1 MKKRVVFFIT
11 MIIICTSFLMF
22 SNKIQATDK
31 TLNSSIEVEK
41 TEIKQGEETSIILK
55 IDSDEQINAFQ
66 AKINYDSNICEELDE
81 NSFETK
87 KGWESLK
94 YNKENNEFIVINKQE
109 ETNKEILKINL
120 KAKNSA
126 SVGKTEITIDGIT
139 ASDSKTEFENEKLSK
154 EISIKVNE
162 SLIEKPSNPGN
173 TIENTTGDN
182 TNNTVENTTTGNITD
197 NTVGNTTTENTTG
210 NTVKNTTIDNT
221 SNNTTENSDKN
232 TINDITEN
240 NSVKNE
246 LENNQQNNIINSNK
260 NNSTD
265 ESKSTNKTEENL
277 PKMFP
282 KTGASRTIL
291 LVIIILAILAIILYY
306 KNKKIGKTMIML
318 IICGI
323 LISQS
328 TVFAASE
335 IFVGDINQSSVID
348 DEDIQIMQEYL
359 IKSKSITSLEQADMN
374 SDNKLSI
381 IDLSLLIKQQK
392 ECPYDKN
399 NVTNITSWTAVPMV
413 SKELLQKQ
421 GVTTG
426 GEGCQWPI
434 GMAIS
439 KDEKLLLYGTDVG
452 GVYRSEDG
460 GKNWEQSNA
469 GLQSRG
475 VGAFSIDPKNPSYV
489 VAVGINSSAFNTNG
503 LYISE
508 DGGKSWK
515 FTKMMLVK
523 GHRDIREAIAYDES
537 SYEQEKNRCMVAYW
551 STAYE
556 TEQNGLKED
565 EKGLYKTTDG
575 GYTWNLVN
583 NDLSDGTIKINPYTG
598 EVYVSKND
606 GIYYSSNKGESF
618 EKIVDEN
625 VSGLDLVSTGKQNVN
640 VYYCNNEGTYISTN
654 SKTFEKIQSDSYP
667 KTQPM
672 NIKVSPV
679 NPNKM
684 LIVDKEGS
692 YKNYPYYSL
701 DGGKTWKGSAFSNE
715 LSFMPYNNRASIP
728 MWSTT
733 DENKVWIFVQGDY
746 MSSSSDSGKTFKWD
760 SNGITGILSGGN
772 VHYNVYNPDIIY
784 FGSQDYDGCVT
795 TDGGKTWKYIS
806 MSGLSWGGY
815 CYGGYAV
822 DENTYFVGVSTAW
835 GDPRKLKITFDGGK
849 TVIDTG
855 LYFTRENIRSGMES
869 SYQSPTNPKVL
880 FACDLRSDDGGHTW
894 SKMNGCINVYTHNQ
908 KGQKELYG
916 IDESGKN
923 VVVSYDEGSTW
934 KKVNNTEIKPNSQ
947 YGSIYI
953 LDLSYDWKNEVVYAA
968 CDGGYLYRISTKD
981 GSIECVLNKDVDEY
995 RRAPVNLKG
1004 GYRISKVA
1012 VDPIDPNI
1020 IYCGGAGNTFLN
1032 DCALYR
1038 SVDGGKSFQVITSNT
1053 TNSIVKQGRQGG
1065 FETNS
1070 LEVNPK
1076 TGELLFAG
1084 GCFGIS
1090 KLSPPYKIDF

>member
-1 MKKRVVFFIT
+1 MKKGVIFLIT
-11 MIIICTSFLMF
+11 IIGILISILMF
-22 SNKIQATDK
+22 YTPIQAMGK
-31 TLNSSIEVEK
+31 TLESSMSIEK
-41 TEIKQGEETSIILK
+41 DDIKQGEETSITLK
-55 IDSDEQINAFQ
+55 INSEEQINAFQ
-66 AKINYDSNICEELDE
+66 AKLSYDEDIWEEIDE
-81 NSFETK
+81 NNFVLDN
-87 KGWESLK
+87 GWEGLK
-94 YNKENNEFIVINKQE
+94 YNKDNKEFIVINKQE
-109 ETNKEILKINL
+109 KTNKEILKVNF

-126 SVGKTEITIDGIT
+126 KEGNTEIKIEGIK
-139 ASDSKTEFENEKLSK
+139 ASDGKVEFENENLSN
-154 EISIKVNE
+154 EILIKINE
-162 SLIEKPSNPGN
+162 SLIEKPTDPTEPSKPSEPTTPEIPSKPENI
-173 TIENTTGDN
+173 IENTTGDV
-182 TNNTVENTTTGNITD
+182 TNSTEENITA
-197 NTVGNTTTENTTG
+197 GNTIG
-210 NTVKNTTIDNT
+210 NTI
-221 SNNTTENSDKN
+221 
-232 TINDITEN
+232 
-240 NSVKNE
+240 
-246 LENNQQNNIINSNK
+246 ENNQQNNIINSNK
-260 NNSTD
+260 NNSTN
-265 ESKSTNKTEENL
+265 EIKVTNKTEENL
-277 PKMFP
+277 PKIFP
-282 KTGASRTIL
+282 KTGASTTIQKIL
-291 LVIIILAILAIILYY
+291 IILVIIAIILLYC
-306 KNKKIGKTMIML
+306 KNMNNRKTLMML

-335 IFVGDINQSSVID
+335 IFLGDVNQSSVID
-348 DEDIQIMQEYL
+348 DEDIEIMQEYL
-359 IKSKSITSLEQADMN
+359 IKSKNVTSLEQADMN
-374 SDNKLSI
+374 SDSKLSI
-381 IDLSLLIKQQK
+381 IDLSLLIQQHK

-399 NVTNITSWTAVPMV
+399 NVTNITSWSAVPMV

-439 KDEKLLLYGTDVG
+439 KEGKLLLYGTDVG

-489 VAVGINSSAFNTNG
+489 VAVGINSSPFNTNG

-515 FTKMMLVK
+515 FTKMMLIK
-523 GHRDIREAIAYDES
+523 GHRDIRESIAYDES
-537 SYEQEKNRCMVAYW
+537 SYNQEKNRCMVAYW

-556 TEQNGLKED
+556 TEENYLAEN

-575 GYTWNLVN
+575 GYTWNLIN

-598 EVYVSKND
+598 DVYVSRND
-606 GIYYSSNKGESF
+606 GIYYSSDKGENF
-618 EKIVDEN
+618 EKIVNDTIT
-625 VSGLDLVSTGKQNVN
+625 GLDLTAQKNNKIN
-640 VYYCNNEGTYISTN
+640 VYYCNNNGEYISKDG
-654 SKTFEKIQSDSYP
+654 KTFSKIESTSYP
-667 KTQPM
+667 TTEPM
-672 NIKVSPV
+672 NIKVSPL
-679 NPNKM
+679 NSNKM
-684 LIVDKEGS
+684 LLIDRQGT
-692 YKNYPYYSL
+692 YQNYPYYSI
-701 DGGKTWKGSAFSNE
+701 DGGKTWKNSTLSEE
-715 LSFMPYNNRASIP
+715 LSFMPYNNRISIP
-728 MWSTT
+728 MWSTI
-733 DENKVWIFVQGDY
+733 DENKVWIHTQGDY
-746 MSSSSDSGKTFKWD
+746 ASASTDSGKTFKWD

-772 VHYNVYNPDIIY
+772 VHYNVYKPDIIY

-806 MSGLSWGGY
+806 MSGYRWGGF

-822 DENTYFVGVSTAW
+822 DENTYFVGVSDAW
-835 GDPRKLKITFDGGK
+835 HNPRKLKITFDGGK
-849 TVIDTG
+849 TIIDTG
-855 LYFTRENIRSGMES
+855 MYFTKENINAGIES

-880 FACDLRSDDGGHTW
+880 FACDLRSEDGGHTW
-894 SKMNGCINVYTHNQ
+894 TKMDGCINVYTHNP

-916 IDESGKN
+916 MDETGKYI
-923 VVVSYDEGSTW
+923 VTSYDDGKTW
-934 KKVNNTEIKPNSQ
+934 KKVNNTEFIPNPKYASAH
-947 YGSIYI
+947 IM
-953 LDLSYDWKNEVVYAA
+953 DVAYDWKNEVAYVA
-968 CDGGYLYRISTKD
+968 CEGGYLYKTSTKD
-981 GSIECVLNKDVDEY
+981 GSVECVLNRYVDEY
-995 RRAPVNLKG
+995 KRAPVNLKG
-1004 GYRISKVA
+1004 GYSISKVA

-1090 KLSPPYKIDF
+1090 KLSPPYKLNNK

>member
-1 MKKRVVFFIT
+1 MKKRVFFLLT
-11 MIIICTSFLMF
+11 MIIICAIFF
-22 SNKIQATDK
+22 AFGNKILAIGQ
-31 TLNSSIEVEK
+31 TLGSSIEIENI
-41 TEIKQGEETSIILK
+41 EIKQGEKTSITLK

-66 AKINYDSNICEELDE
+66 AKINYDTNIWEELDE
-81 NSFETK
+81 NSFEIK
-87 KGWESLK
+87 EGWESLK
-94 YNKENNEFIVINKQE
+94 YNESNKEFNVINKQDE
-109 ETNKEILKINL
+109 INKEIIKINL
-120 KAKNSA
+120 KAKNNA
-126 SVGKTEITIDGIT
+126 NIGKTEVTIDEII
-139 ASDSKTEFENEKLSK
+139 ASDGKVELKNEKLSK
-154 EISIKVNE
+154 EISIKINE
-162 SLIEKPSNPGN
+162 SLIENPTEPTEPDNPAEPNNPTKPDKPSNPENTIGN
-173 TIENTTGDN
+173 TIDEITENIIG
-182 TNNTVENTTTGNITD
+182 NTVENATD
-197 NTVGNTTTENTTG
+197 NTSG
-210 NTVKNTTIDNT
+210 
-221 SNNTTENSDKN
+221 
-232 TINDITEN
+232 
-240 NSVKNE
+240 
-246 LENNQQNNIINSNK
+246 
-260 NNSTD
+260 
-265 ESKSTNKTEENL
+265 NKTEENL
-277 PKMFP
+277 PKTFP
-282 KTGASRTIL
+282 KTGKNKTIL
-291 LVIIILAILAIILYY
+291 IIIITLVILAMILYY
-306 KNKKIGKTMIML
+306 KNKKYSKIMMMM

-323 LISQS
+323 LISQNI
-328 TVFAASE
+328 VFAESE
-335 IFVGDINQSSVID
+335 IFVGDINKSSVID
-348 DEDIQIMQEYL
+348 DEDIEIMQEYL
-359 IKSKSITSLEQADMN
+359 IKTKDVISLEQADMN
-374 SDNKLSI
+374 NDSKLSL

-392 ECPYDKN
+392 ECPYDKY
-399 NVTNITSWTAVPMV
+399 NVTGISAWTSIPMV
-413 SKELLQKQ
+413 SDSLLQKE

-439 KDEKLLLYGTDVG
+439 KDGKLLLYGTDVG

-460 GKNWEQSNA
+460 GQNWEQSNA

-475 VGAFSIDPKNPSYV
+475 VGAFAIDPKNSSYIL
-489 VAVGINSSAFNTNG
+489 AVGINSSAFDTNG

-508 DGGKSWK
+508 DSGKTWK
-515 FTKMMLVK
+515 ATKNMLIK

-537 SYEQEKNRCMVAYW
+537 SYNQEKNRCMVAYW

-556 TEQNGLKED
+556 TEQNGLKEN
-565 EKGLYKTTDG
+565 EKGLYKTIDG

-583 NDLSDGTIKINPYTG
+583 NDLSDGTIKVNPYTG
-598 EVYVSKND
+598 DVYVSKND
-606 GIYYSSNKGESF
+606 GIYYSTNKGESF

-625 VSGLDLVSTGKQNVN
+625 VSGFDLVSTGNQNIN
-640 VYYCNNEGTYISTN
+640 VYYNNNEGIYISTN
-654 SKTFEKIQSDSYP
+654 GKTFEKIQSDSYP
-667 KTQPM
+667 TNAPM

-679 NPNKM
+679 NQNKM

-692 YKNYPYYSL
+692 YKNYPYYST

-733 DENKVWIFVQGDY
+733 DENKVWIFAQGDY
-746 MSSSSDSGKTFKWD
+746 MSSSTDSGKTFKWD

-795 TDGGKTWKYIS
+795 TNGGKTWKYVS

-855 LYFTRENIRSGMES
+855 LYFTKENIRSGMES
-869 SYQSPTNPKVL
+869 SYQSPTNPKLL
-880 FACDLRSDDGGHTW
+880 FACDLRSEDGGHTW
-894 SKMNGCINVYTHNQ
+894 AKMNGCINVYTHNQ

-923 VVVSYDEGSTW
+923 VVVSYDEGRTW
-934 KKVNNTEIKPNSQ
+934 QKVNNTEIKPKAQ

-981 GSIECVLNKDVDEY
+981 GSIECVLNKDVEEY

-1004 GYRISKVA
+1004 GYSISKVA

-1053 TNSIVKQGRQGG
+1053 TNSIVKHGKQGG

-1090 KLSPPYKIDF
+1090 KLSPPYKLNNK

>member
-1 MKKRVVFFIT
+1 MKKRVVFLIT
-11 MIIICTSFLMF
+11 IILISISILMI
-22 SNKIQATDK
+22 SNKIQATEK
-31 TLNSSIEVEK
+31 TLSCGMETEEA
-41 TEIKQGEETSIILK
+41 EIKQGEETSITLK
-55 IDSDEQINAFQ
+55 VNSEEQINAFQ
-66 AKINYDSNICEELDE
+66 AKINYDENIWEKIDESN
-81 NSFETK
+81 FETK
-87 KGWESLK
+87 DGWESLK
-94 YNKENNEFIVINKQE
+94 YNKDSKEFNVINKQDK
-109 ETNKEILKINL
+109 TNKEILKIKL
-120 KAKNSA
+120 KAKDNA
-126 SVGKTEITIDGIT
+126 NIENTEITIDGIV
-139 ASDSKTEFENEKLSK
+139 ASDGNIEFKNEKLTQKILIK
-154 EISIKVNE
+154 ENPAEKNDE
-162 SLIEKPSNPGN
+162 ENKIETPSNS
-173 TIENTTGDN
+173 E
-182 TNNTVENTTTGNITD
+182 
-197 NTVGNTTTENTTG
+197 
-210 NTVKNTTIDNT
+210 
-221 SNNTTENSDKN
+221 
-232 TINDITEN
+232 
-240 NSVKNE
+240 
-246 LENNQQNNIINSNK
+246 NK
-260 NNSTD
+260 NNSNGND
-265 ESKSTNKTEENL
+265 LELEKKLKEKL
-277 PKMFP
+277 PSILP
-282 KTGASRTIL
+282 KTGKGWAL
-291 LVIIILAILAIILYY
+291 LISIIVFAILSIIFYRKY
-306 KNKKIGKTMIML
+306 KKCGKTLMML

-335 IFVGDINQSSVID
+335 IFLGDINQSSIID
-348 DEDIQIMQEYL
+348 DEDIEIMQEYL
-359 IKSKSITSLEQADMN
+359 IKSKNVTSLEQADMN
-374 SDNKLSI
+374 SDSKLSI

-399 NVTNITSWTAVPMV
+399 NVTNITSWSAVPMV

-439 KDEKLLLYGTDVG
+439 KDGKLLLYGTDVG

-460 GKNWEQSNA
+460 GKNWEQSNV

-475 VGAFSIDPKNPSYV
+475 AGAFSIDPKNPSYV
-489 VAVGINSSAFNTNG
+489 VAVGINSSPFNTNG

-537 SYEQEKNRCMVAYW
+537 SYNQKQNRCMVAYW

-556 TEQNGLKED
+556 TEENYLAEN

-575 GYTWNLVN
+575 GYTWNLIN

-598 EVYVSKND
+598 DVYVSRKD
-606 GIYYSSNKGESF
+606 GIYYSSDKGENF
-618 EKIVDEN
+618 EKIVNDTIT
-625 VSGLDLVSTGKQNVN
+625 GLDLTAQKNNKIN
-640 VYYCNNEGTYISTN
+640 VYYCNNNGVYISKDG
-654 SKTFEKIQSDSYP
+654 KTFDKMESTSYP
-667 KTQPM
+667 TTQPM
-672 NIKVSPV
+672 NVKVSPL
-679 NPNKM
+679 NSNKM
-684 LIVDKEGS
+684 IIIDRQGT
-692 YKNYPYYSL
+692 YQNYPYYSI
-701 DGGKTWKGSAFSNE
+701 DGGKTWKNSTLSEE
-715 LSFMPYNNRASIP
+715 LSFMPYNNRISIP
-728 MWSTT
+728 MWSTI
-733 DENKVWIFVQGDY
+733 DENKVWIHTQGDY
-746 MSSSSDSGKTFKWD
+746 ASSSTDSGKTFKWD

-806 MSGLSWGGY
+806 MSGYRWGGF

-822 DENTYFVGVSTAW
+822 DENTYFVGVSDAW
-835 GDPRKLKITFDGGK
+835 HNPRKLKITFDGGK
-849 TVIDTG
+849 TIVDTG
-855 LYFTRENIRSGMES
+855 MYFTKENINAGIES

-880 FACDLRSDDGGHTW
+880 FACDLRSEDGGHTW
-894 SKMNGCINVYTHNQ
+894 TKMDGCINVYTHNP

-916 IDESGKN
+916 MDETGKY
-923 VVVSYDEGSTW
+923 VVASYDDGKTW
-934 KKVNNTEIKPNSQ
+934 KKVNNTEFIPNPKYASAHVM
-947 YGSIYI
+947 
-953 LDLSYDWKNEVVYAA
+953 DVAYDWKNEVAYAA
-968 CDGGYLYRISTKD
+968 CEGGYLYKTSTKD
-981 GSIECVLNKDVDEY
+981 GSVECVLNRYVDEY
-995 RRAPVNLKG
+995 KRAPVNLKG
-1004 GYRISKVA
+1004 WYCISKVA

-1090 KLSPPYKIDF
+1090 KLSPPYKLNNK

>member
-1 MKKRVVFFIT
+1 MKKGVIFLIT
-11 MIIICTSFLMF
+11 IIGILISILMF
-22 SNKIQATDK
+22 YTPIQAMGK
-31 TLNSSIEVEK
+31 TLESSMSIQK
-41 TEIKQGEETSIILK
+41 DDIKQGEETSITLK
-55 IDSDEQINAFQ
+55 INSEEQINAFQ
-66 AKINYDSNICEELDE
+66 AKLSYDEELWEEIDE
-81 NSFETK
+81 NNFVLDD
-87 KGWESLK
+87 GWEGLK
-94 YNKENNEFIVINKQE
+94 YNKDNKEFIVINKQE
-109 ETNKEILKINL
+109 KTNKEILKVNF

-126 SVGKTEITIDGIT
+126 KEGKTEIKIEGIK
-139 ASDSKTEFENEKLSK
+139 ASDGKVEFKNENLLN
-154 EISIKVNE
+154 EILIKINE
-162 SLIEKPSNPGN
+162 SLIEKPTDPTEPSKPSEPTTPEIPSKPENI
-173 TIENTTGDN
+173 IENTTGDV
-182 TNNTVENTTTGNITD
+182 TNSTKENITA
-197 NTVGNTTTENTTG
+197 GNTIG
-210 NTVKNTTIDNT
+210 NTI
-221 SNNTTENSDKN
+221 
-232 TINDITEN
+232 
-240 NSVKNE
+240 
-246 LENNQQNNIINSNK
+246 ENNQQNNIINSNK
-260 NNSTD
+260 NNSTN
-265 ESKSTNKTEENL
+265 EIKVTNKTEEDL
-277 PKMFP
+277 PKIFP
-282 KTGASRTIL
+282 KTGASTTIQKIL
-291 LVIIILAILAIILYY
+291 IILVIIAIILLYC
-306 KNKKIGKTMIML
+306 KNMNNRKTLIML

-359 IKSKSITSLEQADMN
+359 IKAKDVTSLEQADMN

-381 IDLSLLIKQQK
+381 MDLSLLIKQQK

-399 NVTNITSWTAVPMV
+399 NVTNITSWSAVPMV

-439 KDEKLLLYGTDVG
+439 KDGKTLLYGTDVG
-452 GVYRSEDG
+452 GIYRSEDG
-460 GKNWEQSNA
+460 GKNWKQSNA

-475 VGAFSIDPKNPSYV
+475 AGAFSIDPKNPSYV
-489 VAVGINSSAFNTNG
+489 VAVGINGSPFNTNG

-515 FTKMMLVK
+515 FTKMMLIK
-523 GHRDIREAIAYDES
+523 GHRDIRESIAYDES
-537 SYEQEKNRCMVAYW
+537 SYNQEKNRCMVAYW

-556 TEQNGLKED
+556 TEDNYLEEN
-565 EKGLYKTTDG
+565 EKGLYKTIDG

-598 EVYVSKND
+598 DVYVSKKD

-618 EKIVDEN
+618 EKIVDDTIT
-625 VSGLDLVSTGKQNVN
+625 GLDLTAQKDQKIN
-640 VYYCNNEGTYISTN
+640 VYYCNNEGAYISKDG
-654 SKTFEKIQSDSYP
+654 KTFDKIESTSYP
-667 KTQPM
+667 TTEPM
-672 NIKVSPV
+672 NIKVSPL
-679 NPNKM
+679 NSNKM
-684 LIVDKEGS
+684 IIIDRQGT
-692 YKNYPYYSL
+692 YQNYPYYST
-701 DGGKTWKGSAFSNE
+701 DGGKTWKNSTLSEE
-715 LSFMPYNNRASIP
+715 LSFMPYNNRISIP
-728 MWSTT
+728 MWSTI
-733 DENKVWIFVQGDY
+733 DENKVWIHTQGDY
-746 MSSSSDSGKTFKWD
+746 TSSSTDSGKTFKWD

-806 MSGLSWGGY
+806 MSGYRWGGF

-822 DENTYFVGVSTAW
+822 DENTYFVGVSDSW
-835 GDPRKLKITFDGGK
+835 HNPRKLKITFDGGK
-849 TVIDTG
+849 TIIDTG
-855 LYFTRENIRSGMES
+855 MYFTKENINAGIES

-880 FACDLRSDDGGHTW
+880 FACDLRSEDGGHTW
-894 SKMNGCINVYTHNQ
+894 AKMDGCINVYTHNP

-916 IDESGKN
+916 MDETGKYI
-923 VVVSYDEGSTW
+923 VTSYDDGKTW
-934 KKVNNTEIKPNSQ
+934 QKVNNTEFIPNPKYASAH
-947 YGSIYI
+947 I
-953 LDLSYDWKNEVVYAA
+953 LDVAYDWKNEVAYAA
-968 CDGGYLYRISTKD
+968 CEGGYLYKTSTKD
-981 GSIECVLNKDVDEY
+981 GSVECVLNRYVEEY
-995 RRAPVNLKG
+995 KRAPVNLKG
-1004 GYRISKVA
+1004 GYSISKVA

-1038 SVDGGKSFQVITSNT
+1038 SVDGGKSFQVVTSNT

-1090 KLSPPYKIDF
+1090 KLSPPYKLNNK

>member
-1 MKKRVVFFIT
+1 MKKRVYFLIAIVV
-11 MIIICTSFLMF
+11 ICTSILAL
-22 SNKIQATDK
+22 STKIQAIDK
-31 TLNSSIEVEK
+31 TLNSNIEIDK
-41 TEIKQGEETSIILK
+41 TEIKKGEETTITLK
-55 IDSDEQINAFQ
+55 INSEEQINAFK
-66 AKINYDSNICEELDE
+66 AKINYDENIWEELDE
-81 NSFETK
+81 NNFETK
-87 KGWESLK
+87 EGWESLK
-94 YNKENNEFIVINKQE
+94 YNKDNKEFIVIDKQD
-109 ETNKEILKINL
+109 ETNKEILEIKL
-120 KAKNSA
+120 KAKNN
-126 SVGKTEITIDGIT
+126 VNTDNTEITIDEIT
-139 ASDSKTEFENEKLSK
+139 ASNENTEFKNEKLSQ
-154 EISIKVNE
+154 EISIKGNSTEKNDEENKTDESDKNE
-162 SLIEKPSNPGN
+162 
-173 TIENTTGDN
+173 TTSDSEN
-182 TNNTVENTTTGNITD
+182 TNNNISEIKKEPKD
-197 NTVGNTTTENTTG
+197 
-210 NTVKNTTIDNT
+210 
-221 SNNTTENSDKN
+221 
-232 TINDITEN
+232 
-240 NSVKNE
+240 
-246 LENNQQNNIINSNK
+246 
-260 NNSTD
+260 
-265 ESKSTNKTEENL
+265 NL
-277 PKMFP
+277 PSIFP
-282 KTGASRTIL
+282 KTGKGWFLLISIVAFVIL
-291 LVIIILAILAIILYY
+291 SIIFYN
-306 KNKKIGKTMIML
+306 KNKKIGKTMMML
-318 IICGI
+318 MICGI
-323 LISQS
+323 LISQG

-348 DEDIQIMQEYL
+348 DEDIEIMQEYL
-359 IKSKSITSLEQADMN
+359 IKSKDVTSLKQADMN
-374 SDNKLSI
+374 NDSKLSI

-392 ECPYDKN
+392 ECPYDKY
-399 NVTNITSWTAVPMV
+399 NVTGISTWTSIPMV
-413 SKELLQKQ
+413 SDSLLQKE

-439 KDEKLLLYGTDVG
+439 KDGKLLLYGTDVG

-475 VGAFSIDPKNPSYV
+475 VGAFAIDPKNSSYIL
-489 VAVGINSSAFNTNG
+489 AVGINSSAFNTNG

-508 DGGKSWK
+508 DSGKTWK
-515 FTKMMLVK
+515 ATKNMLIK

-537 SYEQEKNRCMVAYW
+537 SYNQEKNKCMVAYW

-556 TEQNGLKED
+556 TEQNGLKEN
-565 EKGLYKTTDG
+565 EKGLYKTIDG
-575 GYTWNLVN
+575 GYTWNLIN
-583 NDLSDGTIKINPYTG
+583 SDLSDGTIKVNPYTG
-598 EVYVSKND
+598 EVYVSRND
-606 GIYYSSNKGESF
+606 GIYYSTNKGESF

-625 VSGLDLVSTGKQNVN
+625 VSGFDLVSTENQNIN
-640 VYYCNNEGTYISTN
+640 VYYNNNEGIYISTN
-654 SKTFEKIQSDSYP
+654 GKTFEKIQSDSYP
-667 KTQPM
+667 TNAPM

-679 NPNKM
+679 NQNKM

-692 YKNYPYYSL
+692 YKNYPYYST
-701 DGGKTWKGSAFSNE
+701 DGGKTWKGSALSNE

-733 DENKVWIFVQGDY
+733 DENKVWIFAQGDY
-746 MSSSSDSGKTFKWD
+746 MSSSTDSGKTFKWD

-795 TDGGKTWKYIS
+795 TNGGKTWKYVS

-855 LYFTRENIRSGMES
+855 LCFTSQNIRSGMES

-880 FACDLRSDDGGHTW
+880 FACDLRSEDGGHTW
-894 SKMNGCINVYTHNQ
+894 AKMNGCINVYTHNQ

-923 VVVSYDEGSTW
+923 VVVSYDDGRTW
-934 KKVNNTEIKPNSQ
+934 QKVNNTEIKPKAQ

-953 LDLSYDWKNEVVYAA
+953 LDLSYDWKNEFVYAA

-981 GSIECVLNKDVDEY
+981 GSIECVLNKDVEEY

-1004 GYRISKVA
+1004 VYSISKVA

-1053 TNSIVKQGRQGG
+1053 TNSIVKQGKQGG

-1090 KLSPPYKIDF
+1090 KLSPPYKVNNK

>member
-1 MKKRVVFFIT
+1 MKKGVIFLIT
-11 MIIICTSFLMF
+11 IIGILISILMF
-22 SNKIQATDK
+22 YTPIQAMGK
-31 TLNSSIEVEK
+31 TLESSMSIQK
-41 TEIKQGEETSIILK
+41 DDIKQGEETSITLK
-55 IDSDEQINAFQ
+55 INSEEQINAFQ
-66 AKINYDSNICEELDE
+66 AKLSYDEELWEEIDE
-81 NSFETK
+81 NNFVLDD
-87 KGWESLK
+87 GWEGLK
-94 YNKENNEFIVINKQE
+94 YNKDNKEFIVINKQE
-109 ETNKEILKINL
+109 KTNKEILKVNF

-126 SVGKTEITIDGIT
+126 KEGKTEIKIEGIK
-139 ASDSKTEFENEKLSK
+139 ASDGKVEFKNENLLN
-154 EISIKVNE
+154 EILIKINE
-162 SLIEKPSNPGN
+162 SLIEKPTDPTEPSKPSEPTTPEIPSKPENI
-173 TIENTTGDN
+173 IENTTGDV
-182 TNNTVENTTTGNITD
+182 TNSTKENITA
-197 NTVGNTTTENTTG
+197 GNTIG
-210 NTVKNTTIDNT
+210 NTI
-221 SNNTTENSDKN
+221 
-232 TINDITEN
+232 
-240 NSVKNE
+240 
-246 LENNQQNNIINSNK
+246 ENNQQNNIINSNK
-260 NNSTD
+260 NNSTN
-265 ESKSTNKTEENL
+265 EIKVTNKTEEDL
-277 PKMFP
+277 PKIFP
-282 KTGASRTIL
+282 KTGASRTIQKTL
-291 LVIIILAILAIILYY
+291 IILSIIAIILLYC
-306 KNKKIGKTMIML
+306 KNMKNRKTMMML

-359 IKSKSITSLEQADMN
+359 IKAKKITSLEQADMS

-381 IDLSLLIKQQK
+381 MDLSLLIKQQK

-399 NVTNITSWTAVPMV
+399 NVTNITSWSAVPMV

-439 KDEKLLLYGTDVG
+439 KDGKTLLYGTDVG

-460 GKNWEQSNA
+460 GKNWKQSNA

-489 VAVGINSSAFNTNG
+489 VAVGINGSPFNTNG

-515 FTKMMLVK
+515 FTKMMLIK
-523 GHRDIREAIAYDES
+523 GHRDIRESIAYDES
-537 SYEQEKNRCMVAYW
+537 SYNQEKNRCMVAYW

-556 TEQNGLKED
+556 TEDNYLEEN

-598 EVYVSKND
+598 DVYVSKKD

-618 EKIVDEN
+618 EKIVDDTIT
-625 VSGLDLVSTGKQNVN
+625 GLDLTAQKDQKIN
-640 VYYCNNEGTYISTN
+640 VYYCNNDGVYISKDGKN
-654 SKTFEKIQSDSYP
+654 FEKIESTSYP
-667 KTQPM
+667 TTKPM
-672 NIKVSPV
+672 NIKVSPL
-679 NPNKM
+679 NSNKM
-684 LIVDKEGS
+684 LLIDRQGT
-692 YKNYPYYSL
+692 YQNYPYYSI
-701 DGGKTWKGSAFSNE
+701 DGGKTWKNSTLSDE
-715 LSFMPYNNRASIP
+715 LSFMPYNNRMSIP
-728 MWSTT
+728 MWSPI
-733 DENKVWIFVQGDY
+733 DENKVWIHTQGDY
-746 MSSSSDSGKTFKWD
+746 TSSSTDNGKTFKWD

-806 MSGLSWGGY
+806 MSGYRWGGF

-822 DENTYFVGVSTAW
+822 DENTYFVGVSDSW
-835 GDPRKLKITFDGGK
+835 HNPRKLKITFDGGK
-849 TVIDTG
+849 TIIDTG
-855 LYFTRENIRSGMES
+855 MYFTKENINTGIES

-880 FACDLRSDDGGHTW
+880 FACDLRSEDGGHTW
-894 SKMNGCINVYTHNQ
+894 AKMDGCINVYTHNP

-916 IDESGKN
+916 MDETGKYI
-923 VVVSYDEGSTW
+923 VTSYDDGKTW
-934 KKVNNTEIKPNSQ
+934 KKVNNTEFIPNPKYASAH
-947 YGSIYI
+947 I
-953 LDLSYDWKNEVVYAA
+953 LDVAYDWKNEVAYAA
-968 CDGGYLYRISTKD
+968 CEGGYLYKTSTKD
-981 GSIECVLNKDVDEY
+981 GSVECVLNRYVEEY
-995 RRAPVNLKG
+995 KRAPVNLKG
-1004 GYRISKVA
+1004 GYSISKVA

-1038 SVDGGKSFQVITSNT
+1038 SVDGGKSFQVVTSNT

-1090 KLSPPYKIDF
+1090 KLSPPYKLNN

>member
-1 MKKRVVFFIT
+1 MKKRVVFLIT
-11 MIIICTSFLMF
+11 IILISASILMI
-22 SNKIQATDK
+22 SNKIQATEK
-31 TLNSSIEVEK
+31 SLSCSIETEEA
-41 TEIKQGEETSIILK
+41 EIKQGEETLITLK
-55 IDSDEQINAFQ
+55 INSEEQINAFQ
-66 AKINYDSNICEELDE
+66 AKINYDENIWEKIDESN
-81 NSFETK
+81 FETK
-87 KGWESLK
+87 EGWESLK
-94 YNKENNEFIVINKQE
+94 YNKDNKEFNVINKQDK
-109 ETNKEILKINL
+109 TNKEILKIKL
-120 KAKNSA
+120 KAKDNA
-126 SVGKTEITIDGIT
+126 NIENTEITIDGIV
-139 ASDSKTEFENEKLSK
+139 ASDGNIEFKNEKLTQKILIK
-154 EISIKVNE
+154 EKSAEKNDE
-162 SLIEKPSNPGN
+162 ENKIETPSNS
-173 TIENTTGDN
+173 ENKNN
-182 TNNTVENTTTGNITD
+182 TNN
-197 NTVGNTTTENTTG
+197 
-210 NTVKNTTIDNT
+210 
-221 SNNTTENSDKN
+221 
-232 TINDITEN
+232 NDL
-240 NSVKNE
+240 E
-246 LENNQQNNIINSNK
+246 LEKKHKEILPNI
-260 NNSTD
+260 
-265 ESKSTNKTEENL
+265 L
-277 PKMFP
+277 P
-282 KTGASRTIL
+282 KTGKGWAL
-291 LVIIILAILAIILYY
+291 LISIFVFAILSIVFYH
-306 KNKKIGKTMIML
+306 KSKKCGKTMMML

-335 IFVGDINQSSVID
+335 IFLGDINQSSVID
-348 DEDIQIMQEYL
+348 DEDIGIMQEYL
-359 IKSKSITSLEQADMN
+359 INLKDVSSLEQADMN
-374 SDNKLSI
+374 SDSKLSI

-399 NVTNITSWTAVPMV
+399 NVTNITSWSAVPMV

-439 KDEKLLLYGTDVG
+439 KDGKLLLYGTDVG

-460 GKNWEQSNA
+460 GQNWEQSNA

-489 VAVGINSSAFNTNG
+489 VAVGINSSPFNTNG

-523 GHRDIREAIAYDES
+523 GHRDVREAIAYDES
-537 SYEQEKNRCMVAYW
+537 SYNQEKNRCMVAYW

-556 TEQNGLKED
+556 TEDNYLEES

-598 EVYVSKND
+598 DVYVSRKD
-606 GIYYSSNKGESF
+606 GIYYSSDKGENF
-618 EKIVDEN
+618 KKIVDDS
-625 VSGLDLVSTGKQNVN
+625 VTGFDLTSQKDQKIN
-640 VYYCNNEGTYISTN
+640 VYYCNNNGVYISKDG
-654 SKTFEKIQSDSYP
+654 KTFDKIASTSYP
-667 KTQPM
+667 TTQPM
-672 NIKVSPV
+672 NIKVSPI
-679 NPNKM
+679 NSNKM
-684 LIVDKEGS
+684 LLIDRQGT
-692 YKNYPYYSL
+692 YQNYPYYSI
-701 DGGKTWKGSAFSNE
+701 DGGKTWKNSTLSDE
-715 LSFMPYNNRASIP
+715 LSFMPYNNRMSIP
-728 MWSTT
+728 MWSTV
-733 DENKVWIFVQGDY
+733 DENKVWIHTQGDY
-746 MSSSSDSGKTFKWD
+746 ASSSTDSGKIFKWD

-806 MSGLSWGGY
+806 MSGYRWGGF

-822 DENTYFVGVSTAW
+822 DENTYFVGVSDAW
-835 GDPRKLKITFDGGK
+835 HNPRKLKITFDGGK
-849 TVIDTG
+849 TIVDTG
-855 LYFTRENIRSGMES
+855 MYFTKENINAGIES

-880 FACDLRSDDGGHTW
+880 FACDLRSEDGGHTW
-894 SKMNGCINVYTHNQ
+894 AKMDGCINVYTHNP

-916 IDESGKN
+916 MDETGKY
-923 VVVSYDEGSTW
+923 VVASYDDGKTW
-934 KKVNNTEIKPNSQ
+934 KKVNNTEFIPNPKYASAHVM
-947 YGSIYI
+947 
-953 LDLSYDWKNEVVYAA
+953 DVAYDWKNEVAYAA
-968 CDGGYLYRISTKD
+968 CEGGYLYKTSTKD
-981 GSIECVLNKDVDEY
+981 GSVECVLNRYVDEY
-995 RRAPVNLKG
+995 KRAPVNLNG
-1004 GYRISKVA
+1004 GYCISKVA

-1090 KLSPPYKIDF
+1090 KLSPPYKLNNK

>member
-1 MKKRVVFFIT
+1 MKKGVIFLIT
-11 MIIICTSFLMF
+11 IIGILISILMF
-22 SNKIQATDK
+22 YTPIQAMGK
-31 TLNSSIEVEK
+31 TLESSMSIEKNDV
-41 TEIKQGEETSIILK
+41 KQGEETSITLK
-55 IDSDEQINAFQ
+55 INSGEQINAFQ
-66 AKINYDSNICEELDE
+66 AKLSYDEDIWEEMDE
-81 NSFETK
+81 NNFVLDD
-87 KGWESLK
+87 GWEGLK
-94 YNKENNEFIVINKQE
+94 YNKDNKEFIVINKQE
-109 ETNKEILKINL
+109 KTNKEILKVNF

-126 SVGKTEITIDGIT
+126 KEGNTEIKIEGIK
-139 ASDSKTEFENEKLSK
+139 ASDGKVEFENENLSN
-154 EISIKVNE
+154 EILIKINE
-162 SLIEKPSNPGN
+162 SLIEKPTDPTEPSKPSEPTTPEIPSKPENI
-173 TIENTTGDN
+173 IENTTGD
-182 TNNTVENTTTGNITD
+182 V
-197 NTVGNTTTENTTG
+197 
-210 NTVKNTTIDNT
+210 
-221 SNNTTENSDKN
+221 
-232 TINDITEN
+232 
-240 NSVKNE
+240 
-246 LENNQQNNIINSNK
+246 
-260 NNSTD
+260 
-265 ESKSTNKTEENL
+265 TNKTEEDL
-277 PKMFP
+277 PKIFP
-282 KTGASRTIL
+282 KTGASRTIQKTL
-291 LVIIILAILAIILYY
+291 IILSIIAIILLYC
-306 KNKKIGKTMIML
+306 KNMNNRKTLMML

-335 IFVGDINQSSVID
+335 IFLGDINQSFVID
-348 DEDIQIMQEYL
+348 DEDIEIMEEYL
-359 IKSKSITSLEQADMN
+359 IKSKDVTSLEQADMN
-374 SDNKLSI
+374 IDGKLSI
-381 IDLSLLIKQQK
+381 IDLSLLIQQQK

-399 NVTNITSWTAVPMV
+399 NVTNITSWSAVPMV

-439 KDEKLLLYGTDVG
+439 KDGNLLLYGTDVG
-452 GVYRSEDG
+452 GIYRSEDG

-489 VAVGINSSAFNTNG
+489 VAVGINGSPFNTNG

-537 SYEQEKNRCMVAYW
+537 SYNQEQNRCMVAYW

-556 TEQNGLKED
+556 TEDNYLEEN

-575 GYTWNLVN
+575 GYTWNLIN
-583 NDLSDGTIKINPYTG
+583 NDLSDGTIKINPYIG
-598 EVYVSKND
+598 DVYVSRKD
-606 GIYYSSNKGESF
+606 GIYYSSDKGENF
-618 EKIVDEN
+618 EKIVDDTIT
-625 VSGLDLVSTGKQNVN
+625 GLDLTAQKDNKIN
-640 VYYCNNEGTYISTN
+640 VYYCNNNGVYISKDG
-654 SKTFEKIQSDSYP
+654 KTFNKIESTSYP
-667 KTQPM
+667 TTEPM
-672 NIKVSPV
+672 NIKVSPL
-679 NPNKM
+679 NSNKM
-684 LIVDKEGS
+684 VIIDRQGT
-692 YKNYPYYSL
+692 YQNYPYYST
-701 DGGKTWKGSAFSNE
+701 DGGKTWKKSTLSDE
-715 LSFMPYNNRASIP
+715 LSFMPYNNRMSIP
-728 MWSTT
+728 MWSPIN
-733 DENKVWIFVQGDY
+733 ENKVWIHTQGDY
-746 MSSSSDSGKTFKWD
+746 ASSSTDSGKTFKWD

-806 MSGLSWGGY
+806 MSGYRWGGF

-822 DENTYFVGVSTAW
+822 DENTYFVGVADSW
-835 GDPRKLKITFDGGK
+835 HNPRKLKITFDGGK
-849 TVIDTG
+849 TIIDTG
-855 LYFTRENIRSGMES
+855 MYFTKENINTGIES

-880 FACDLRSDDGGHTW
+880 FACDLRSEDGGHTW
-894 SKMNGCINVYTHNQ
+894 AKMDGCINVYTHNP

-916 IDESGKN
+916 MDETGKYI
-923 VVVSYDEGSTW
+923 VTSYDDGKTW
-934 KKVNNTEIKPNSQ
+934 QKVNNTEFIPNPKYASAH
-947 YGSIYI
+947 I
-953 LDLSYDWKNEVVYAA
+953 LDVAYDWKNEVAYAA
-968 CDGGYLYRISTKD
+968 CEGGYLYKASTKD
-981 GSIECVLNKDVDEY
+981 GSVECVLNRYVDEY
-995 RRAPVNLKG
+995 KRAPVNLKG
-1004 GYRISKVA
+1004 GYSISKVA

-1084 GCFGIS
+1084 GCFGIA
-1090 KLSPPYKIDF
+1090 KLSPPYKLDN

>member
-1 MKKRVVFFIT
+1 MKKGVIFLIT
-11 MIIICTSFLMF
+11 IIGILISILMF
-22 SNKIQATDK
+22 YTPIQAMGK
-31 TLNSSIEVEK
+31 TLESSMSIQK
-41 TEIKQGEETSIILK
+41 DDIKQGEETSITLK
-55 IDSDEQINAFQ
+55 INSEEQINAFQ
-66 AKINYDSNICEELDE
+66 AKLSYDEELWEEIDE
-81 NSFETK
+81 NNFVLDD
-87 KGWESLK
+87 GWEGLK
-94 YNKENNEFIVINKQE
+94 YNKDNKEFIVINKQE
-109 ETNKEILKINL
+109 KTNKEILKVNF

-126 SVGKTEITIDGIT
+126 KEGKTEIKIEGIK
-139 ASDSKTEFENEKLSK
+139 ASDGKVEFKNENLLN
-154 EISIKVNE
+154 EILIKINE
-162 SLIEKPSNPGN
+162 SLIEKPTDPTEPSKPSEPTTPEIPSKPENI
-173 TIENTTGDN
+173 IENTTGDV
-182 TNNTVENTTTGNITD
+182 TNSTKENITA
-197 NTVGNTTTENTTG
+197 GNTIG
-210 NTVKNTTIDNT
+210 NTI
-221 SNNTTENSDKN
+221 
-232 TINDITEN
+232 
-240 NSVKNE
+240 
-246 LENNQQNNIINSNK
+246 ENNQQNNIINSNK
-260 NNSTD
+260 NNSTN
-265 ESKSTNKTEENL
+265 EIKVTNKTEEDL
-277 PKMFP
+277 PKIFP
-282 KTGASRTIL
+282 KTGASTTIQKIL
-291 LVIIILAILAIILYY
+291 IILVIIAIILLYC
-306 KNKKIGKTMIML
+306 KNMNNRKTLIML

-359 IKSKSITSLEQADMN
+359 IKAKDVTSLEQADMN

-381 IDLSLLIKQQK
+381 MDLSLLIKQQK

-399 NVTNITSWTAVPMV
+399 NVTNITSWSAVPMV

-439 KDEKLLLYGTDVG
+439 KDGKTLLYGTDVG
-452 GVYRSEDG
+452 GIYRSEDG
-460 GKNWEQSNA
+460 GKNWKQSNA

-475 VGAFSIDPKNPSYV
+475 AGAFSIDPKNPSYV
-489 VAVGINSSAFNTNG
+489 VAVGINGSPFNTNG

-515 FTKMMLVK
+515 FTKMMLIK
-523 GHRDIREAIAYDES
+523 GHRDIRESIAYDES
-537 SYEQEKNRCMVAYW
+537 SYNQEKNRCMVAYW

-556 TEQNGLKED
+556 TEDNYLEEN
-565 EKGLYKTTDG
+565 EKGLYKTIDG

-598 EVYVSKND
+598 DVYVSKKD

-618 EKIVDEN
+618 EKIVDDTIT
-625 VSGLDLVSTGKQNVN
+625 GLDLTAQKDQKIN
-640 VYYCNNEGTYISTN
+640 VYYCNNEGAYISKDG
-654 SKTFEKIQSDSYP
+654 KTFDKIESTSYP
-667 KTQPM
+667 TTEPM
-672 NIKVSPV
+672 NIKVSPL
-679 NPNKM
+679 NSNKM
-684 LIVDKEGS
+684 IIIDRQGT
-692 YKNYPYYSL
+692 YQNYPYYST
-701 DGGKTWKGSAFSNE
+701 DGGKTWKNSTLSEE
-715 LSFMPYNNRASIP
+715 LSFMPYNNRISIP
-728 MWSTT
+728 MWSTI
-733 DENKVWIFVQGDY
+733 DENKVWIHTQGDY
-746 MSSSSDSGKTFKWD
+746 TSSSTDSGKTFKWD

-806 MSGLSWGGY
+806 MSGYRWGGF

-822 DENTYFVGVSTAW
+822 DENTYFVGVSDSW
-835 GDPRKLKITFDGGK
+835 HNPRKLKITFDGGK
-849 TVIDTG
+849 TIVDTG
-855 LYFTRENIRSGMES
+855 MYFTKENINTGIES

-880 FACDLRSDDGGHTW
+880 FACDLRSEDGGHTW
-894 SKMNGCINVYTHNQ
+894 AKMDGCINVYTHNP

-916 IDESGKN
+916 MDETGKYI
-923 VVVSYDEGSTW
+923 VTSYDDGKTW
-934 KKVNNTEIKPNSQ
+934 QKVNNTEFIPNPKYASAH
-947 YGSIYI
+947 I
-953 LDLSYDWKNEVVYAA
+953 LDVAYDWKNEVAYAA
-968 CDGGYLYRISTKD
+968 CEGGYLYKTSTKD
-981 GSIECVLNKDVDEY
+981 GSVECVLNRYVEEY
-995 RRAPVNLKG
+995 KRAPVNLKG
-1004 GYRISKVA
+1004 GYSISKVA

-1038 SVDGGKSFQVITSNT
+1038 SVDGGKSFQVVTSNT

-1090 KLSPPYKIDF
+1090 KLSPPYKLNNK

>member
-1 MKKRVVFFIT
+1 MKKRVVFLIT
-11 MIIICTSFLMF
+11 IILIITGILLIN
-22 SNKIQATDK
+22 NKIQATEK
-31 TLNSSIEVEK
+31 SLSCSIETEK
-41 TEIKQGEETSIILK
+41 TEIKQGEETSVTIK
-55 IDSDEQINAFQ
+55 INSEEQINAFQ
-66 AKINYDSNICEELDE
+66 AKINYDENLWEEIDE
-81 NSFETK
+81 NNFETK
-87 KGWESLK
+87 DGWENLK
-94 YNKENNEFIVINKQE
+94 YNKNSKEFNVINKQDT
-109 ETNKEILKINL
+109 TNKDILEIKL
-120 KAKNSA
+120 KARTSA
-126 SVGKTEITIDGIT
+126 NVGNTEITIDEIT
-139 ASDSKTEFENEKLSK
+139 ASDGNTELKNENLSND
-154 EISIKVNE
+154 ILIKVNE
-162 SLIEKPSNPGN
+162 SLINKPTNPEEPTTPEKPSKPENK
-173 TIENTTGDN
+173 IENTTGN
-182 TNNTVENTTTGNITD
+182 TATEDTIN
-197 NTVGNTTTENTTG
+197 NTVGNTTIENTT
-210 NTVKNTTIDNT
+210 
-221 SNNTTENSDKN
+221 
-232 TINDITEN
+232 
-240 NSVKNE
+240 
-246 LENNQQNNIINSNK
+246 K
-260 NNSTD
+260 NNN
-265 ESKSTNKTEENL
+265 KSETKL
-277 PKMFP
+277 PKIFP
-282 KTGASRTIL
+282 KTGASRTIQKTL
-291 LVIIILAILAIILYY
+291 IILSIIAIILLYC
-306 KNKKIGKTMIML
+306 KNMNNRKTLMML

-348 DEDIQIMQEYL
+348 DEDIEIMQEYL
-359 IKSKSITSLEQADMN
+359 IKSKNVTSLEQADMN
-374 SDNKLSI
+374 SDSKLSI

-399 NVTNITSWTAVPMV
+399 NVTNITSWSAVPMV

-439 KDEKLLLYGTDVG
+439 KDGKLLLYGTDVG

-460 GKNWEQSNA
+460 GKNWKQSNA

-489 VAVGINSSAFNTNG
+489 VAVGINGSPFNTNG

-523 GHRDIREAIAYDES
+523 GHRDIRDAISYDES
-537 SYEQEKNRCMVAYW
+537 SYNQEKNRCMVAYW

-556 TEQNGLKED
+556 TEDNYLEES

-598 EVYVSKND
+598 DVYVSRKD
-606 GIYYSSNKGESF
+606 GIYYSSDKGENF
-618 EKIVDEN
+618 KKIVDDS
-625 VSGLDLVSTGKQNVN
+625 VTGFDLTSQKDQKIN
-640 VYYCNNEGTYISTN
+640 VYYCNNNGVYISKDG
-654 SKTFEKIQSDSYP
+654 KTFDKIVSTSYP
-667 KTQPM
+667 TTQPM
-672 NIKVSPV
+672 NIKVSPI
-679 NPNKM
+679 NSNKM
-684 LIVDKEGS
+684 LLIDRQGT
-692 YKNYPYYSL
+692 YQNYPYYSI
-701 DGGKTWKGSAFSNE
+701 DGGKTWKKSTLSDE
-715 LSFMPYNNRASIP
+715 LSFMPYNNRMSIP
-728 MWSTT
+728 MWSTV
-733 DENKVWIFVQGDY
+733 DENKVWIHTQGDY
-746 MSSSSDSGKTFKWD
+746 ASSSTDSGKIFKWD

-806 MSGLSWGGY
+806 MSGYRWGGF

-822 DENTYFVGVSTAW
+822 DENTYFVGVADSW
-835 GDPRKLKITFDGGK
+835 HNPRKLKITFDGGK
-849 TVIDTG
+849 TIIDTG
-855 LYFTRENIRSGMES
+855 MYFTKENINAGIES

-880 FACDLRSDDGGHTW
+880 FACDLRSEDGGHTW
-894 SKMNGCINVYTHNQ
+894 TKMDGCINVYTHNP

-916 IDESGKN
+916 MDETGKY
-923 VVVSYDEGSTW
+923 VVASYDDGKTW
-934 KKVNNTEIKPNSQ
+934 QKVNNTEFIPNPKYASAH
-947 YGSIYI
+947 IM
-953 LDLSYDWKNEVVYAA
+953 DVAYDWKNEVAYAA
-968 CDGGYLYRISTKD
+968 CEGGYLYKASTKD
-981 GSIECVLNKDVDEY
+981 GSVECVLNRYVDEY
-995 RRAPVNLKG
+995 KRAPVNLKG
-1004 GYRISKVA
+1004 GYSISKVA

-1090 KLSPPYKIDF
+1090 KLSPPYKLNNK